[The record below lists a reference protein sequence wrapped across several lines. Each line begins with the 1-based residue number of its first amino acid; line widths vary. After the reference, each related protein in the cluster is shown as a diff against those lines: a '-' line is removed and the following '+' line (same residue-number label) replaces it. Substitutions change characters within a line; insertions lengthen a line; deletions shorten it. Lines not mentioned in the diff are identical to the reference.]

1 MSALLLHPSLAYHGA
16 DQGYL
21 KWLHHCGVVWLCGC
35 VAAGWCFTWY
45 FLLIFPGGLL
55 VLAEGR
61 GDIII
66 AGVLGPGRT
75 GPPVPVLLRC
85 PLCLSVEVI
94 SAQTTSDMRNKWEK
108 PRGVT
113 RWTVNCQPPEQPAED
128 RMSSKISIY
137 IYFTITSLAGDSF
150 IIEIIY
156 RKFRGGKNVLLSCSR
171 NYFILR
177 RYFILL

>member
-1 MSALLLHPSLAYHGA
+1 M
-16 DQGYL
+16 
-21 KWLHHCGVVWLCGC
+21 VVWYHRGVLLGI
-35 VAAGWCFTWY
+35 FSLY
-45 FLLIFPGGLL
+45 FLVVCSTAGRGPGG
-55 VLAEGR
+55 R
-61 GDIII
+61 RDIII
-66 AGVLGPGRT
+66 AGVLGPAPGGPACT
-75 GPPVPVLLRC
+75 GLTTLPIVS
-85 PLCLSVEVI
+85 LSVKVI
-94 SAQTTSDMRNKWEK
+94 SAQTTSDMRKKWEK